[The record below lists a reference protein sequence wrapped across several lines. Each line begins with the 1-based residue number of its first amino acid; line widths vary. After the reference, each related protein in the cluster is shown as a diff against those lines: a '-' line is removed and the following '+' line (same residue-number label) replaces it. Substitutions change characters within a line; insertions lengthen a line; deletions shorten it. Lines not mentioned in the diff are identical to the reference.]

1 MIPVYSSVSVTN
13 KFKHKILKMCKHVG
27 VRLFT
32 FTNLKNK
39 VVLAIRVTLV
49 IRRLQ
54 LKEEEINKEKRR
66 LRNGEASAEG
76 SKQGQIAAPFLWRLH
91 VLLMFAWLLSRYSAS
106 VSGVRLSDDAKLP
119 IGVNV
124 SANSCLSVCVSPA
137 DL

>member
-1 MIPVYSSVSVTN
+1 
-13 KFKHKILKMCKHVG
+13 MCKYVG

-39 VVLAIRVTLV
+39 VVTTIRVTLV

-76 SKQGQIAAPFLWRLH
+76 SKQGQIAA
-91 VLLMFAWLLSRYSAS
+91 
-106 VSGVRLSDDAKLP
+106 
-119 IGVNV
+119 
-124 SANSCLSVCVSPA
+124 LSVAFACSPHVCVAS
-137 DL
+137 LQVLGFLQTQQ